1 MGREASRVVCPVGG
15 TVRVIQ
21 HHTGLDKILLRHF
34 AVRGQVRGGGGGRH
48 NQPPHPLCVKTGK
61 KAELIRRLVLSEKQR
76 VRQHHTGL
84 KKVLIHHFA
93 VGGLVLG
100 HPHPQAVKAG

>member
-48 NQPPHPLCVKTGK
+48 NQPPPPPG
-61 KAELIRRLVLSEKQR
+61 R
-76 VRQHHTGL
+76 
-84 KKVLIHHFA
+84 
-93 VGGLVLG
+93 
-100 HPHPQAVKAG
+100 